1 MNIEHLT
8 IIFLIGIFVA
18 AEIYRATR
26 GTRGSIV
33 ALNDS
38 GLGELLPVMSVKI
51 RLDRGEVIDA
61 SLNCCTACLG
71 RLRIGDEVRV
81 SSSRDGYVVDLPW
94 FRRRN
99 CRSLPAS
106 EKRGVSNPFMK

>member
-1 MNIEHLT
+1 MNIEQLT
-8 IIFLIGIFVA
+8 IVFLIGIFVA

-26 GTRGSIV
+26 GTRGAII

-38 GLGELLPVMSVKI
+38 GFGELLPVLSVKI
-51 RLDRGEVIDA
+51 RLDHGEVIDA

-94 FRRRN
+94 FRRGK
-99 CRSLPAS
+99 CRSMPAS
-106 EKRGVSNPFMK
+106 ENQACRIHL